1 MAEEFT
7 LDLDVE
13 GLVSGVT
20 ESAISTAV
28 SAATSVINDVTSLIG
43 NIIDGFMNDIAE
55 VLNSIVDTL
64 FANLGIASIINSV
77 IGFIEAP
84 FAIFDNLF
92 NYFWDPFAAFVT
104 GGLINGK
111 FFFEAFD
118 DIIQTPTAF
127 AFGDIGMG
135 VNAGTLYERPLTRHP
150 LFPSEQDIHR
160 VCRGDATV
168 YQPGGMKY
176 TYDQQRDSLLDEPQ
190 MDYNPTYPYN
200 HYTESESGHIYEIDD
215 TPSHERLQIKHR
227 AGTGFHVNPDGT
239 QKSLVVGDNF
249 AVILQDNKAHVFGNL
264 ELFIDKDAKISI
276 NGEGNISIGR
286 NANIF
291 VGNDTTIHTQNNTNI
306 FTGKNTNVHSMED
319 IDVRAGKYLRLTSLQ
334 RIEIIADTQISLSAP
349 RIDIN
354 TEKLAVRSPLTP
366 VSKALH
372 EMEIPFNPYRFQ
384 LRNEGNFQEGSG
396 GDGGG
401 GGGGGDSS
409 SGTTISQ
416 NEVQNAMTD
425 GELSSEEW
433 VNRQPDIVLGKEKD
447 DKEPPAQTAKDM
459 SVSSFKVE
467 GDLKNPNNPVYDLK
481 ISKHCFLRDV
491 TLSPTF
497 PYSLKAQCGLS
508 VEEIIKNLSNLAA
521 VCIDPLYEKYGGFV
535 VNTYGRPK
543 GKMRITNAFRV
554 EAKCGWHAKGCAFDY
569 QVPDL
574 GSGYYYDEAIWC
586 RDNIKG
592 WDHILLEYK
601 TTGSRLPW
609 IHFGARRDA
618 ASGKTQTFM
627 NHTPYDK
634 SKFVNLAHKNKPT
647 V

>member
-1 MAEEFT
+1 MADEFT
-7 LDLDVE
+7 LDHDVE

-28 SAATSVINDVTSLIG
+28 SAATSVVNDVTSLIG

-104 GGLINGK
+104 SGLINGK

-176 TYDQQRDSLLDEPQ
+176 TYDQQRDPLLNEPQ

-227 AGTGFHVNPDGT
+227 TGTGFHVNPDGT

-249 AVILQDNKAHVFGNL
+249 AVILQDNKAHVFGNI
-264 ELFIDKDAKISI
+264 ELFVDKDANVSI

-291 VGNDTTIHTQNNTNI
+291 VGNDTTIHTQNNTNV
-306 FTGKNTNVHSMED
+306 FTGKNTNVHSMKD
-319 IDVRAGKYLRLTSLQ
+319 IEVRAGEYLRLTGKV
-334 RIEIIADTQISLSAP
+334 IEIIGDRSISLSAGK
-349 RIDIN
+349 IDLN
-354 TEKLAVRSPLTP
+354 TEKLAIRDPLTP

-372 EMEIPFNPYRFQ
+372 ETEVFKPYRFQ

-396 GDGGG
+396 G
-401 GGGGGDSS
+401 GGGGDDSTPT
-409 SGTTISQ
+409 TTITQ

-425 GELSSEEW
+425 GELTSEEW

-447 DKEPPAQTAKDM
+447 DKEPPSQTAKDM
-459 SVSSFKVE
+459 SVKSFKVE
-467 GDLKNPNNPVYDLK
+467 GDLKNPNNPIYDLK
-481 ISKHCFLRDV
+481 ISKHCFLRDLTV
-491 TLSPTF
+491 SPFF
-497 PYSLKAQCGLS
+497 PYFLKAQCGLS
-508 VEEIIKNLSNLAA
+508 VEEIIQNLSNLAA
-521 VCIDPLYEKYGGFV
+521 VCVDPLYEKYGGFV

-554 EAKCGWHAKGCAFDY
+554 EEKCGWHAKGCAFDY
-569 QVPDL
+569 QIIDI
-574 GSGYYYDEAIWC
+574 GAGYYYDEAIWC
-586 RDNIKG
+586 RDNIQG

-601 TTGSRLPW
+601 TTGSKQPW

-618 ASGKTQTFM
+618 ASAKTQTFM
-627 NHTPYDK
+627 NHVVYDRA
-634 SKFVNLAHKNKPT
+634 KFVNLSHKNKPT
-647 V
+647 L

>member
-1 MAEEFT
+1 MADEFT
-7 LDLDVE
+7 LDHDVE

-28 SAATSVINDVTSLIG
+28 SAATSVVNDVTSLIG

-176 TYDQQRDSLLDEPQ
+176 AYDQQRDPLLNEPQ

-227 AGTGFHVNPDGT
+227 TGTGFHVNPDGT

-249 AVILQDNKAHVFGNL
+249 AVILQDNKAHVFGNI
-264 ELFIDKDAKISI
+264 ELFVDKDANVSI

-291 VGNDTTIHTQNNTNI
+291 VGNDTTIHTQNNTNV
-306 FTGKNTNVHSMED
+306 FTGKNTNVHSMKD
-319 IDVRAGKYLRLTSLQ
+319 IEVRAGEYLRLTGKV
-334 RIEIIADTQISLSAP
+334 IEIIGDGSISLSAGK
-349 RIDIN
+349 IDLN
-354 TEKLAVRSPLTP
+354 TEKLAIRDPLTP

-372 EMEIPFNPYRFQ
+372 ETEVFKPYRFQ

-396 GDGGG
+396 G
-401 GGGGGDSS
+401 GGGGDDSTPT
-409 SGTTISQ
+409 TTITQ

-425 GELSSEEW
+425 GELTSEEW

-447 DKEPPAQTAKDM
+447 DKEPPSQTAKDM
-459 SVSSFKVE
+459 SVKSFKVE
-467 GDLKNPNNPVYDLK
+467 GDLKNPNNPIYDLK
-481 ISKHCFLRDV
+481 ISKHCFLRDLTV
-491 TLSPTF
+491 SPFF
-497 PYSLKAQCGLS
+497 PHFLKAQCGLS
-508 VEEIIKNLSNLAA
+508 VEEIIQNLSNLAA
-521 VCIDPLYEKYGGFV
+521 VCVDPLYEKYGGFV

-569 QVPDL
+569 QIIDL
-574 GSGYYYDEAIWC
+574 GAGYYYDEAIWC
-586 RDNIKG
+586 RDNIQG

-627 NHTPYDK
+627 NHTVYDRA
-634 SKFVNLAHKNKPT
+634 KFVNLSHKNKPT

>member
-1 MAEEFT
+1 MADEFT
-7 LDLDVE
+7 LDHDVE

-28 SAATSVINDVTSLIG
+28 SAATSVVNDVTSLIG

-176 TYDQQRDSLLDEPQ
+176 AYDQQRDPLLNEPQ

-227 AGTGFHVNPDGT
+227 TGTGFHVNPDGT

-249 AVILQDNKAHVFGNL
+249 AVILQDNKAHVFGNI
-264 ELFIDKDAKISI
+264 ELFVDKDANVSI

-291 VGNDTTIHTQNNTNI
+291 VGNDTTIHTQNNTNV
-306 FTGKNTNVHSMED
+306 FTGKNTNVHSMKD
-319 IDVRAGKYLRLTSLQ
+319 IEVRAGEYLRLTGKV
-334 RIEIIADTQISLSAP
+334 IEIIGDGSISLSAGK
-349 RIDIN
+349 IDLN
-354 TEKLAVRSPLTP
+354 TEKLAIRDPLTP

-372 EMEIPFNPYRFQ
+372 ETEVFKPYRFQ

-396 GDGGG
+396 G
-401 GGGGGDSS
+401 GGGGDDSTPT
-409 SGTTISQ
+409 TTITQ

-425 GELSSEEW
+425 GELTSEEW

-447 DKEPPAQTAKDM
+447 DKEPPSQTAKDM
-459 SVSSFKVE
+459 SVKSFKVE
-467 GDLKNPNNPVYDLK
+467 GDLKNPNNPIYDLK
-481 ISKHCFLRDV
+481 ISKHCFLRDLTV
-491 TLSPTF
+491 SPFF
-497 PYSLKAQCGLS
+497 PHFLKAQCGLS
-508 VEEIIKNLSNLAA
+508 VEEIIQNLSNLAA
-521 VCIDPLYEKYGGFV
+521 VCVDPLYEKYGGFV
-535 VNTYGRPK
+535 ANTYGRPK

-554 EAKCGWHAKGCAFDY
+554 EEKCGWHAKGCAFDY
-569 QVPDL
+569 QIIDI
-574 GSGYYYDEAIWC
+574 GAGYYYDEAIWC
-586 RDNIKG
+586 RDNIQG

-601 TTGSRLPW
+601 TTGSKQPW

-618 ASGKTQTFM
+618 ASAKTQTFM
-627 NHTPYDK
+627 NHVVYDRA
-634 SKFVNLAHKNKPT
+634 KFVNLSHKNKPT

>member
-28 SAATSVINDVTSLIG
+28 SAATSVVNDVTSLIG

-150 LFPSEQDIHR
+150 LVPSEQDIHR

-176 TYDQQRDSLLDEPQ
+176 TYDQQRDPLLNEPQ

-227 AGTGFHVNPDGT
+227 TGTGFHVNPDGT

-249 AVILQDNKAHVFGNL
+249 AVILQDNKAHVFGNI
-264 ELFIDKDAKISI
+264 ELFVDKDANVSI

-291 VGNDTTIHTQNNTNI
+291 VGNDTTIHTQNNTNV
-306 FTGKNTNVHSMED
+306 FTGKNTNVHSMKD
-319 IDVRAGKYLRLTSLQ
+319 IEVRAGEYLRLTGKV
-334 RIEIIADTQISLSAP
+334 IEIIGDGSISLSAGK
-349 RIDIN
+349 IDLN
-354 TEKLAVRSPLTP
+354 TEKLAIRDPLTP

-372 EMEIPFNPYRFQ
+372 ETEVFKPYRFQ

-396 GDGGG
+396 G
-401 GGGGGDSS
+401 GGGGDDSTPT
-409 SGTTISQ
+409 TTITQ

-425 GELSSEEW
+425 GELTSEEW

-447 DKEPPAQTAKDM
+447 DKEPPSQTAKDM
-459 SVSSFKVE
+459 SVKSFKVE
-467 GDLKNPNNPVYDLK
+467 GDLKNPNNPIYDLK
-481 ISKHCFLRDV
+481 ISKHCFLRDLTV
-491 TLSPTF
+491 SPFF
-497 PYSLKAQCGLS
+497 PHFLKAQCGLS
-508 VEEIIKNLSNLAA
+508 VEEIIQNLSNLAA
-521 VCIDPLYEKYGGFV
+521 VCVDPLYEKYGGFV

-554 EAKCGWHAKGCAFDY
+554 EEKCGWHAKGCAFDY
-569 QVPDL
+569 QIIDL
-574 GSGYYYDEAIWC
+574 GAGYYYDEAIWC
-586 RDNIKG
+586 RDNIQG

-601 TTGSRLPW
+601 TTGSKQPW

-618 ASGKTQTFM
+618 ASAKTQTFM
-627 NHTPYDK
+627 NHVVYDRA
-634 SKFVNLAHKNKPT
+634 KFVNLSHKNKPT